1 MTRNKLNTNAKR
13 KLKDLSNN
21 TDPEFDSP
29 TQQPYKKGSKK
40 LSKNNTSVHSIHEGL
55 SSDKTPD
62 NQKHAYNTQTST
74 PLHWPPPPVADN
86 NVLGHIMQY
95 ITTIDSRLSNLEN
108 MDKKIDK
115 LESFCENM
123 ENLYIRVKK
132 TETGIETLTSQMTE
146 VQDICVSHKIKLDE
160 LCVEKDTMWVAIAA
174 GGADLQCES
183 LKQNLVFY
191 GVVDQPGENTD
202 SLLKGFIRSEIN
214 IKSEI
219 KFVNVRR
226 INSKFNPRPIL
237 ASFESLKDREKVR
250 RSAYRLKGTPFSLSE
265 QYPSDILAKR
275 KRLIPILKEARSQNV
290 KAVLLKDKLYI
301 DNDVF
306 DPLKHKQFIK
316 ESTVAFPSGA
326 SSGNSKAKSTVGSND
341 DDPDPNSSMA
351 EKED

>member
-1 MTRNKLNTNAKR
+1 MTRNKLNANAKR
-13 KLKDLSNN
+13 KLKDLLNN
-21 TDPEFDSP
+21 TDSSFDSP

-74 PLHWPPPPVADN
+74 PLQYPYPLPFPGPPPAHSGSYPSFSWPPPPVADN

-174 GGADLQCES
+174 GGAGSPGKGSKIKKELEQIQ
-183 LKQNLVFY
+183 KQNEEL
-191 GVVDQPGENTD
+191 
-202 SLLKGFIRSEIN
+202 
-214 IKSEI
+214 
-219 KFVNVRR
+219 
-226 INSKFNPRPIL
+226 
-237 ASFESLKDREKVR
+237 
-250 RSAYRLKGTPFSLSE
+250 
-265 QYPSDILAKR
+265 
-275 KRLIPILKEARSQNV
+275 
-290 KAVLLKDKLYI
+290 
-301 DNDVF
+301 
-306 DPLKHKQFIK
+306 
-316 ESTVAFPSGA
+316 
-326 SSGNSKAKSTVGSND
+326 KSTVTDLPTLVKSSSSLSQRQSSTSQSQGQTHTCRSRDSDSESADKQDNIMSLQPGQNEDLGS
-341 DDPDPNSSMA
+341 
-351 EKED
+351 ET